1 MNINNQ
7 TVFSLALD
15 FVTFAEIGHIL
26 QAIPS
31 NFIEN
36 LKTVGDLNSY

>member
-1 MNINNQ
+1 MQSHKKSNIM
-7 TVFSLALD
+7 LEI
-15 FVTFAEIGHIL
+15 AEEKAIIL
-26 QAIPS
+26 NFPS